1 MNHFTPLGDLSRDDI
16 ADLMK
21 IAHLAD
27 TDRTWQPLAGR
38 ILGLV
43 FMNPSLRTLAS
54 FQAGMARLGGSSFV
68 ITPGSSWALE
78 TREGVV
84 MDGATAEHVREA
96 IPVLASYADAI
107 GVRAFAAGQ
116 DLAEDLAEPVMS
128 LVRDISPVPL
138 INMESAMDHPC
149 QALADWK
156 TLDDEGVPAAGGK
169 FVLSWAKHPKALP
182 LAVPAAAVHM
192 AAHRGM
198 DVTVLRPPGFELPEP
213 VMARARAAAD
223 ASGGSVIETDDRE
236 AAMTDAHVIYAKS
249 WGSSMHYGDGEADA
263 ALRAGLDDWTVDEPW
278 FKPARP
284 DCIFMHCLPIRRNVV
299 AADAVLDGPR
309 SRVLGQARNRMLAQQ
324 AILHRLLA

>member
-1 MNHFTPLGDLSRDDI
+1 MQHFMHLGDLSPAEITDLLSVARRADRD
-16 ADLMK
+16 
-21 IAHLAD
+21 
-27 TDRTWQPLAGR
+27 RSWQPLAGK

-78 TREGVV
+78 HRDGVV
-84 MDGATAEHVREA
+84 MDGAAAEHIREA
-96 IPVLASYADAI
+96 IPVLASYADAV
-107 GVRAFAAGQ
+107 GVRAFASGA
-116 DLAEDLAEPVMS
+116 DLDDDLGEPVMS
-128 LVRDISPVPL
+128 LIRELSPVPL

-156 TLDDEGVPAAGGK
+156 TLEDEGVPAAGGK
-169 FVLSWAKHPKALP
+169 FVLSWANHPRPLP

-198 DVTVLRPPGFELPEP
+198 DVTVLRPNGFELPEP
-213 VMARARAAAD
+213 LMARARAAAE
-223 ASGGSVIETDDRE
+223 AAGGSVVETDDRE
-236 AAMTDAHVIYAKS
+236 EAMAGAQVIYAKS
-249 WGSSMHYGDGEADA
+249 WGSPMHYGDHEADA
-263 ALRAGLDDWTVDEPW
+263 ALRGGLRGWTVDEPW
-278 FKPARP
+278 FAPAAP

-299 AADAVLDGPR
+299 ASDAVLDGPR
-309 SRVLGQARNRMLAQQ
+309 SRVLVQARNRMLAQQ